1 MRKLLILFLFIITAA
16 SCFSQNEIDSLTNEL
31 DHHPQEDTVRYFLL
45 KRLSFVYSLSDP
57 NKGVEAADAA
67 IELAKK
73 LNSNVK
79 LAGAYSNK
87 ATNFHKLGKD
97 SEAVALYKVA
107 INLHLSENYKK
118 GAANAY
124 FNMAYVSFDIGNYVM
139 ATNYELK
146 ALELYKELNLTAD
159 VADTY
164 TNIANNYMRLD
175 DYVSALKNLM
185 QALTIYQQ
193 LNMKESEALVLSNI
207 GMTYHALSDSTK
219 AFMYYKKALLID
231 EQMQNKTNLAH
242 DYQHIGVLYDD
253 ADKFD
258 EALSYYK
265 KALQLNR
272 ELKDNRNVAASLV
285 NIATTYGKLKNYTL
299 AFDNLNDALN
309 IYNVLTD
316 KYNIAAL
323 LNEKGKMYVDCPE
336 AFLKMHALKSSERYT
351 TALHYQQQALQL
363 ARETKSYS
371 LAAQI
376 LEDISRTYTK
386 QGAFLNALN
395 TYKQSIALHDTIF
408 NDDQKKAITRLEMQ
422 YDFDKKDAATKAL
435 NDKRQLLAAQ
445 EISKQK
451 LIKNISII
459 AGLILLTAII
469 VSFLF
474 YKKRKD
480 ALSQKKEADFKTQVV
495 ETEMK
500 ALRAQMN
507 PHFIFN
513 SLNSIADYIDKN
525 ETETAADFTAKFA
538 KLMRMVLENSE
549 QSEIPLADDLKAL
562 ELYMQLERFRLKNKF
577 DYQIKTDE
585 TIDKENTLI
594 PPLILQPFVENSI
607 WHGVAK
613 KEGKGNIIVYIKQEA
628 GMINCIVEDDGG
640 GMKEIKTIPDE
651 KKSLG
656 MKITRA
662 RIDILNKIKNANA
675 SVNVIN
681 KESGVRAEVKLP
693 LALSF

>member
-1 MRKLLILFLFIITAA
+1 MIKLLMPLLVLMYTLP
-16 SCFSQNEIDSLTNEL
+16 CFSQNEIDSLLNEL
-31 DHHPQEDTVRYFLL
+31 DHHPQEDTTRYFLL
-45 KRLSFVYSLSDP
+45 KRISFVYSLTDA
-57 NKGVEAADAA
+57 NKGVQAADAA
-67 IELAKK
+67 IELAKR
-73 LNSNVK
+73 LNSNIK

-87 ATNFHKLGKD
+87 ATNFHKLGRD
-97 SEAVALYKVA
+97 TEALALYKIAV
-107 INLHLSENYKK
+107 NLHLNENYKK

-124 FNMAYVSFDIGNYVM
+124 FNMAYVYFDIGNYVM

-146 ALELYKELNLTAD
+146 ALELYKQLNLTAD
-159 VADTY
+159 MADSY
-164 TNIANNYMRLD
+164 NNIANNYMRLD

-185 QALTIYQQ
+185 QALGIYQQ

-207 GMTYHALSDSTK
+207 GMTYHALSDSAK
-219 AFMYYKKALLID
+219 AFMYYQKALVID
-231 EQMQNKTNLAH
+231 EQMQNKLNLAH

-253 ADKFD
+253 ANKAD
-258 EALSYYK
+258 EALSFYK
-265 KALQLNR
+265 KSLQLFY
-272 ELKDNRNVAASLV
+272 EIKDERNVAASLV

-299 AFDNLNDALN
+299 AFKNITDALN

-316 KYNIAAL
+316 KYNIASL
-323 LNEKGKMYVDCPE
+323 LNEKGKMYVDCPQTV
-336 AFLKMHALKSSERYT
+336 LKTQAIKSSERYT

-363 ARETKSYS
+363 ARETKSFS

-376 LEDISRTYTK
+376 LQDISTTYTK
-386 QGAFLNALN
+386 QGAFSNALN

-435 NDKRQLLAAQ
+435 NDKKQLLAAQ

-459 AGLILLTAII
+459 TGSILLAAII
-469 VSFLF
+469 ISFLF

-525 ETETAADFTAKFA
+525 ETLTASDFTTKFA
-538 KLMRMVLENSE
+538 RLMRMVLENSE

-562 ELYMQLERFRLKNKF
+562 ELYMQLEQFRLKDKF
-577 DYQIKTDE
+577 DYQIKTDKA
-585 TIDKENTLI
+585 IDKDNTLI

-613 KEGKGNIIVYIKQEA
+613 KEGKGNIIVYIKQEE

-640 GMKEIKTIPDE
+640 GIKELKTADE

-656 MKITRA
+656 MKITKA

-681 KESGVRAEVKLP
+681 NKNGVRAEVKIP